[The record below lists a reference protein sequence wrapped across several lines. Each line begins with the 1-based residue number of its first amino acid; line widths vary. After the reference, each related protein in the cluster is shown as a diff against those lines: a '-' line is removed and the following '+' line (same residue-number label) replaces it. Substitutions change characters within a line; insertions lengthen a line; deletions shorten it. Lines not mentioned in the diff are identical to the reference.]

1 MYGKR
6 GVLTTVAFVHHK
18 GGTGKTTSCLQIAG
32 ALVRKGRRVLVID
45 TDPQANATIGLGVHP
60 DTPARN
66 IYHLYISRCQDDE
79 PRISIDSCIVHTL
92 SGIDLVPSHLDL
104 AGVEVYLYQNEHRYQ
119 ILGDEIAKINDRY
132 DHILIDTPPFL
143 GQFVING
150 IMAADKLVFVFSPDN
165 FALAGYRNIRII
177 MQDISDIIGKSV
189 PPGMAIL
196 NRWSEPEKPS
206 PGGVI
211 GWLGRH
217 LSSPPAV
224 PEQNSMDIRIMVENE
239 IHDHFPAI
247 IRIPESKLLARSLQ
261 QGIPL
266 TIAGVSDSAADFF
279 VQAAEIIDTWG

>member
-6 GVLTTVAFVHHK
+6 GVLTTVAFVHNK

-32 ALVRKGRRVLVID
+32 ALVGMGRRVLVID

-60 DTPARN
+60 DTPSRN
-66 IYHLYISRCQDDE
+66 IYHFYMSRCQDDE
-79 PRISIDSCIVHTL
+79 RRLSIDSCIIHTL

-104 AGVEVYLYQNEHRYQ
+104 AGAEVYLYQYEDRYR
-119 ILGDEIAKINDRY
+119 ILGDEIPKLTGRY

-196 NRWSEPEKPS
+196 NRWSEPEKPVS
-206 PGGVI
+206 GGI
-211 GWLGRH
+211 MGWLERRFP
-217 LSSPPAV
+217 SPAVV

-239 IHDHFPAI
+239 IKDHFPVI
-247 IRIPESKLLARSLQ
+247 IRIPESNLLARSLQ

-266 TIAGVSDSAADFF
+266 TMAGVSDSAADFF